1 MLNPTFKGNPPY
13 FNGKNPWFPVDCPLN
28 QTNDLET
35 TSMLRFEHTDVEH
48 TLSPNTP
55 TERNAFMDPLQ
66 VARRMLC
73 GSVVSF

>member
-13 FNGKNPWFPVDCPLN
+13 FHGKNPWFPVDCPLN

-35 TSMLRFEHTDVEH
+35 TSMLRFEHTD
-48 TLSPNTP
+48 
-55 TERNAFMDPLQ
+55 MDPLQ